1 MIRNFLI
8 PSICG
13 IIFSIGL
20 VLAGMTN
27 PSKVMGFLNIFGN
40 WDPSLIFV
48 IGGAI
53 IISMPTFLFITK
65 RMEGPMFNKK
75 EGFDLHF
82 NKEID
87 RSLVIG
93 STIFG
98 VGWAM
103 VGFCP
108 GPAIAALTLID
119 GNVFMFFIAMSIG
132 MLLKKVY

>member
-27 PSKVMGFLNIFGN
+27 PSKVMGFLNVFGN

-132 MLLKKVY
+132 MLLRKVY

>member
-103 VGFCP
+103 VGVCP

-132 MLLKKVY
+132 MLLSKVY

>member
-103 VGFCP
+103 VGVCP

-132 MLLKKVY
+132 MLLRKVY